1 MGMGCNECTKDS
13 FVYRRSTRMD
23 PNPNKSGISR
33 PIKSL
38 SFASSFPVTRQESPF
53 YYREEASPLCIS
65 HKEQTTRPRP
75 QYTMRKTMLRLNT
88 MTLRIIHRCSFRNL
102 GEFFWESSINKIWT
116 TFIFC
121 ILVFENVSKIRV
133 KFLCLYIFLFGKNFI
148 FEYS

>member
-102 GEFFWESSINKIWT
+102 GEFFRESSINNVPISYFGVWKRI
-116 TFIFC
+116 
-121 ILVFENVSKIRV
+121 ENS
-133 KFLCLYIFLFGKNFI
+133 C
-148 FEYS
+148 

>member
-133 KFLCLYIFLFGKNFI
+133 KFLCLYTFLFGKNFI

>member
-38 SFASSFPVTRQESPF
+38 SFASYFPVTRQESPF

-133 KFLCLYIFLFGKNFI
+133 KFLCLYTFLFGKNFI